1 MQQQQVSE
9 QTPLLLVALTIL
21 IDFTGFGLVLPL
33 LPFWAEQAGANAF
46 NIGLLLTIYALAQF
60 LFTPVLGSLSDRYGR
75 RPIIVISLI
84 IEAISLAMTALASN
98 LPLLYVARFIGGLGA
113 SNIGTAQAVVADVTS
128 QERRARGMGLV
139 GAAIGAGFVI
149 GPALGGLLAPLGIT
163 IPFWIAMGLAL
174 SNALLVTFFLPET
187 RALPTEPSH
196 FAMHT
201 GPGLLIAG
209 WRTAHRYPAI
219 LRLVVINLLYMLAFT
234 AMEAV
239 FALFGQHYFGWGA
252 AQIGYVF
259 TYVGIIIVIMQGGLV
274 GQLARRLGE
283 QRLLLCGLVLL
294 GAGLFILSF
303 STFAATVLLA
313 LGILSIGDGA
323 VTPMISTLLS
333 FISPEN
339 AQGETLGLA
348 QGVGSLG
355 RVVGPLVAGMLYTLT
370 KPGTPFLVGGMLSIV
385 AFLLAI
391 PALPIARSQGT
402 IHVEEVREHSP
413 VHSGKLE

>member
-33 LPFWAEQAGANAF
+33 LPFWAEQVGANAF

-149 GPALGGLLAPLGIT
+149 GPALGGLLAPVGIT
-163 IPFWIAMGLAL
+163 IPFWIAMGFAL

-187 RALPTEPSH
+187 RALPTEPSL

-219 LRLVVINLLYMLAFT
+219 LRLVAINLLYMLAFT

-259 TYVGIIIVIMQGGLV
+259 TYVGIIVVIMQGGLV

-294 GAGLFILSF
+294 GAGLFMLSF

-333 FISPEN
+333 FVSPEN
-339 AQGETLGLA
+339 AQGETLGLS

-355 RVVGPLVAGMLYTLT
+355 RVVGPLVAGILYTLT

-385 AFLLAI
+385 ALLLAI
-391 PALPIARSQGT
+391 PTLPIARSQGT